1 MCDASIIRPFFNF
14 HGKDTLQCHLSFE
27 CGEGGGGRI
36 VGRIRG
42 LLWVIVN
49 TPLLAQKSTL
59 FFFCWEMLF
68 LQNKVKSRQVSSSRM
83 IKQLLL
89 LALALPFLVSGFSVH
104 SPSSAPFLTKSRS
117 RTPVVNVDLR

>member
-1 MCDASIIRPFFNF
+1 MGYCEYSFASAEKHAVFFLLGNA
-14 HGKDTLQCHLSFE
+14 SFFA
-27 CGEGGGGRI
+27 
-36 VGRIRG
+36 
-42 LLWVIVN
+42 N
-49 TPLLAQKSTL
+49 
-59 FFFCWEMLF
+59 